1 MANTAS
7 SFLYF
12 AHILASDVSVS
23 HAVVLIFVFVF
34 DSVNNELIFG
44 FNFCPIVLKSAPV
57 WYLSTPSSFVIV
69 V

>member
-23 HAVVLIFVFVF
+23 HAVVLIFLFVF
-34 DSVNNELIFG
+34 DSVNNELILG
-44 FNFCPIVLKSAPV
+44 FNFCPTVLTNEP
-57 WYLSTPSSFVIV
+57 FV
-69 V
+69 